1 MNQATKDSLAG
12 ASLAGAALLAPA
24 INRALAKAYYE
35 RTKKESAPIT
45 DLIGTQNI
53 LNAYKEQEGSRPF
66 YQVDPR
72 LVGSGQYQ
80 TDTGRVTVGP
90 QARQFTLAH
99 ELGHQAIGQQ
109 NNLMQQVQQKT
120 YHFGNHPLVSF
131 GGQVA
136 IGALVPGNRR
146 ALALSLGASYLSQ
159 AGKLASEAAATQKAA
174 QYLEAAGTPIS
185 PLLQTQQVGNY
196 AVDTGLSGMA
206 GLATGRV
213 IRSLLSK

>member
-12 ASLAGAALLAPA
+12 ATLAGAALVAPA

-35 RTKKESAPIT
+35 RTQKESAPIT
-45 DLIGTQNI
+45 DLIGTQNV
-53 LNAYKEQEGSRPF
+53 LSAYKKQEGSQPF

-72 LVGSGQYQ
+72 LTSSGQYQ
-80 TDTGRVTVGP
+80 TDTGQVTVGP

-120 YHFGNHPLVSF
+120 YHFGGHPLISF
-131 GGQVA
+131 GSQVA
-136 IGALVPGNRR
+136 IGALTPGNRR

-159 AGKLASEAAATQKAA
+159 AGKLASEAAATQKAS
-174 QYLEAAGTPIS
+174 QYLEEAGAPVS
-185 PLLQTQQVGNY
+185 PVLQAQQVGNY
-196 AVDTGLSGMA
+196 VVDTGLSGLP
-206 GLATGRV
+206 GLATGRF
-213 IRSLLSK
+213 IRSLMSK